1 MYVYGVNYKIEMNFS
16 DLFFV
21 RPRVGRGKDIVLS
34 LSLSHSLCDVS

>member
-21 RPRVGRGKDIVLS
+21 TVGRRKDIVLS
-34 LSLSHSLCDVS
+34 LSHSLSLRDVG